1 MADPKALVMDQC
13 LFVHPQNKKTVPL
26 VQPKGYR
33 GGGGG
38 GQGEKQTQS
47 GSRLRVN
54 LFSLK
59 EMSELVLRKEQGCS
73 CSMDHS

>member
-38 GQGEKQTQS
+38 VRVKS
-47 GSRLRVN
+47 KLRAAA
-54 LFSLK
+54 
-59 EMSELVLRKEQGCS
+59 GCVS
-73 CSMDHS
+73 ICFP